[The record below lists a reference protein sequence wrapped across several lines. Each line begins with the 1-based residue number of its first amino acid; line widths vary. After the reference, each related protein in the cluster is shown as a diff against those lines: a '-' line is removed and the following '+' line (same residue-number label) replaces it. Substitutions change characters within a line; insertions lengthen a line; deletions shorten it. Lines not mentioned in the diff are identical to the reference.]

1 MHNIFS
7 GLLNFVI
14 IKYLRPQS
22 HERHIPEEI
31 IVVILAKQSSNI
43 NDVKKKGYYVFCP
56 LFAVVVERNHMSGL
70 DLPNGRESSAEL
82 IDKSIPE
89 ETAVSISDT
98 PYQPMQSPLREELPP
113 IPGSGG
119 DLDQEIE
126 KLQTELERCK
136 RENIGQGDAAPAY
149 EEIQPVFAAGKLN
162 AAPPGGG
169 DQVDSRLATEPATTK
184 SKDKKKHK
192 KTPDKK
198 ERTCCGLIWRIF
210 RFFLVTF
217 IMLAVML
224 CILVVIAMET
234 EAPIP
239 LIQNIRTWP
248 EVEHFKNEHYSP
260 AKEITVD
267 TIKSWFS

>member
-1 MHNIFS
+1 M
-7 GLLNFVI
+7 
-14 IKYLRPQS
+14 
-22 HERHIPEEI
+22 
-31 IVVILAKQSSNI
+31 
-43 NDVKKKGYYVFCP
+43 
-56 LFAVVVERNHMSGL
+56 VVERNHMSGL
-70 DLPNGRESSAEL
+70 DLPNGRESTEL
-82 IDKSIPE
+82 IDHSIPE

-119 DLDQEIE
+119 GDLDHEIE

-136 RENIGQGDAAPAY
+136 RENTGQGDAAPAY
-149 EEIQPVFAAGKLN
+149 EDIQPVFAAGKLH
-162 AAPPGGG
+162 AAPSRG
-169 DQVDSRLATEPATTK
+169 DDLVDARLSEPATK
-184 SKDKKKHK
+184 SREKKKSK

-198 ERTCCGLIWRIF
+198 ERTCCGLAWRIF

-239 LIQNIRTWP
+239 LIQNIRAWP

-260 AKEITVD
+260 AKESTMDTV
-267 TIKSWFS
+267 KSWFS